1 MAPLL
6 PSESSAYSV
15 SLPEQLDDDR
25 LNLTIRTG
33 AASTYTKSTVVVHGG
48 LTVGFQ
54 LPTITIPEIEL
65 KLEELEEKNWNKLIS
80 NEIFYL
86 NIITRK
92 WARLELE
99 SDKERPKPRIFHSI
113 AFHDNSIYLFG
124 GLVVDEEENQLVPTN
139 DLWQFNIDEKQ
150 WICIDNGSRSG
161 AVNRYDLTLLQT
173 DYISPEDNKPY
184 PALVVAGGRSDLN
197 QELNHITVFDL
208 VQRKYVNNSQMN
220 LNLNEIVHHRQDSG
234 KHDVDPKAAPQDL
247 DKSKL
252 TSVSDKSFII
262 SGTSSTECENKNDD
276 ILLIYSSKHHIEFTN
291 PLISLPVAPG
301 NAGLR
306 LQLSHTIKNNSSAVP
321 KDLKY
326 PTGGIFGTNILI
338 GGNSSDKN
346 EYQVYSFNR
355 PSQKWTRLSIDSKK
369 KASEIYLWKSFSW
382 ASHHKVLLLGSANIP
397 RDMMHPT
404 IQLFDLIVTVGL
416 PITNIYHASTVP
428 QMNTSRAGAKSST
441 MSKNVSF
448 EAYSKYAA
456 PTTKISSIRSVF
468 PNFAV
473 ALGRNAF
480 ERYGSSLADFEFISA
495 DGEKVNV
502 PIMLLRKRWGRC
514 FDMLLAKA
522 YARAVYK
529 LENQQSEVN
538 QEASETNSVVSG
550 SAVPKKSMMVFNKG
564 GSITRED
571 RDAPKFRLPFQD
583 ARSTPPASAP
593 QSIAPNSR
601 KASVVSNS
609 SNMSGRTSSTTGDSI
624 SLSPNL
630 NFSNLPPQTPPP
642 SEPLPPLEKSPRGSL
657 PQNAFKNGTGFSP
670 FSDSPRG
677 SVSGPS
683 SAPGNSTAAT
693 SPGLNSGKGKEDLR
707 TPVQNFKKR
716 DNSRSS
722 SFQTNK
728 TDDASINDTQS
739 AFDSFASPEPYDE
752 TKILLEPLLTP
763 RSLYLPFATSTVQ
776 AVAEFLFTGQ
786 LGDKWL
792 FQPTTLDSF
801 LLAKFYE
808 IPLLYDL
815 IAEALYAMIGK
826 KEESLIKEYTVFVT
840 DYQSRLKR
848 ALNEDEFKINSFFEE
863 HPHVRKDLVEIEGYL
878 NTVDDGYLNVT
889 LLRKASKASNV
900 SDDQSFFKGSV
911 SGKRRSSTRS
921 RFGKSSLSKEVNV
934 AENDDDIENEEE
946 DEPEDDQ
953 PQALGQVTSKNEI
966 IKFNEDSM
974 SSKSARKIPS
984 NSDDYDDIDPIT
996 PLKPV
1001 NVKDQAADAAKE
1013 PQDASDEEYLSTHEE
1028 GRDNTSKYS
1037 QQRSFVEDENVDP
1050 LTKME
1055 SEGSKLSSSNKTE
1068 SETEEI
1074 QVPEGRFQVSKNKID
1089 RVKTNDSSSSQNE
1102 LKHTTSDD
1110 DVGVGLGLLNG
1121 AELNRTKRQESTNTD
1136 APKAAFDDVPDANL
1150 PTLENLASPDS
1161 KPPTDQL
1168 IQIIYEVSALACDM
1182 KLLLRAANALQMS
1195 KVFTSKSDA
1204 LSKELKEFEL
1214 KHEEVRLREE
1224 LILREEEEKKRKKQE
1239 EEAAA
1244 EKKIHDAMKA
1254 HEKSKRLEEQ
1264 ERKNQLTGNFK
1275 NEEEQKGSRTLKRVQ
1290 SSSNLLN
1297 RSKQNSDGSNDE
1309 DSVMSGRSRPGGLR
1323 SAFHSFRSISS
1334 INLSGLSGRRT
1345 SPTISGT
1352 NAADSE
1358 NIPTRQYHEHSNN
1371 PFHSWRTPKGNSS
1384 NSGSRSIFSSFLPR
1398 RSHTSKH

>member
-54 LPTITIPEIEL
+54 LPAITIPEIEL
-65 KLEELEEKNWNKLIS
+65 KLEELEEKDWNKLIS

-99 SDKERPKPRIFHSI
+99 QDKERPKPRIFHSI
-113 AFHDNSIYLFG
+113 VFYDNSIYLFG

-161 AVNRYDLTLLQT
+161 AVNRYDLTLVQT
-173 DYISPEDNKPY
+173 DYVSPEDDKLY

-197 QELNHITVFDL
+197 QELNHITVYDL
-208 VQRKYVNNSQMN
+208 AQRKYVNNSQMN
-220 LNLNEIVHHRQDSG
+220 LNLNEIVPQRQDSG
-234 KHDVDPKAAPQDL
+234 RLEVDPKTSPQDL

-252 TSVSDKSFII
+252 TSVSEKSFII
-262 SGTSSTECENKNDD
+262 SGTSSTEGENKNDD
-276 ILLIYSSKHHIEFTN
+276 VLFVYSSRHHIEFSN
-291 PLISLPVAPG
+291 PLVSLPVAPG
-301 NAGLR
+301 SAGLR
-306 LQLSHTIKNNSSAVP
+306 LQLSHTIKHNSSAIP

-326 PTGGIFGTNILI
+326 PSGGIFGTNILI
-338 GGNSSDKN
+338 GGNSSDRN

-369 KASEIYLWKSFSW
+369 KACEIYLWKSFSW

-397 RDMMHPT
+397 RDVIHPT

-416 PITNIYHASTVP
+416 PITNIYHASAVP
-428 QMNTSRAGAKSST
+428 QMSTSRLDVKSST
-441 MSKNVSF
+441 MGKNVSF

-456 PTTKISSIRSVF
+456 PSTKISSIRSVF

-522 YARAVYK
+522 YSRAVYK
-529 LENQQSEVN
+529 LENQQNEVN
-538 QEASETNSVVSG
+538 PEASETNSVVSG
-550 SAVPKKSMMVFNKG
+550 SAGAKKSMMVFNKG
-564 GSITRED
+564 GSIPREE
-571 RDAPKFRLPFQD
+571 REAPKFRLPFQD
-583 ARSTPPASAP
+583 LRSTPPTSAP

-609 SNMSGRTSSTTGDSI
+609 SNMSGRTSSTTGDSS

-630 NFSNLPPQTPPP
+630 NFSNLPPQTAPPT
-642 SEPLPPLEKSPRGSL
+642 EPLPPLDKSPRGSL
-657 PQNAFKNGTGFSP
+657 AQNAFKNGTGFSP

-677 SVSGPS
+677 SISGPS

-693 SPGLNSGKGKEDLR
+693 SPGVNSGKGKEDLR

-722 SFQTNK
+722 SFQTNR

-739 AFDSFASPEPYDE
+739 AFDSFDSPEPYDE

-826 KEESLIKEYTVFVT
+826 KEESLIKEYSVFVT
-840 DYQSRLKR
+840 DYQSTLKR
-848 ALNEDEFKINSFFEE
+848 VLRDDEFKINSFFEE
-863 HPHVRKDLVEIEGYL
+863 HPHVRKDFVEIEGYL

-911 SGKRRSSTRS
+911 SGQRRSSTRS

-934 AENDDDIENEEE
+934 DENDDDIENEEE
-946 DEPEDDQ
+946 DDPEDEQ
-953 PQALGQVTSKNEI
+953 PLSRAQANSER
-966 IKFNEDSM
+966 IKFNEESM
-974 SSKSARKIPS
+974 SSKSAKKIPS

-1001 NVKDQAADAAKE
+1001 NVKDQVADAAKA
-1013 PQDASDEEYLSTHEE
+1013 PQVESDEEYISPNEE
-1028 GRDNTSKYS
+1028 ARDNISKYS
-1037 QQRSFVEDENVDP
+1037 QQRSFEDEENVDP

-1055 SEGSKLSSSNKTE
+1055 TQVSKLSSSNKTE

-1074 QVPEGRFQVSKNKID
+1074 QVPEGRFQVSKNKME

-1121 AELNRTKRQESTNTD
+1121 AELNGAKGAEGTSADATKAT
-1136 APKAAFDDVPDANL
+1136 FGDVPDANL

-1161 KPPTDQL
+1161 KPPSDQL
-1168 IQIIYEVSALACDM
+1168 IQVIYEVSALACDM

-1195 KVFTSKSDA
+1195 KVSTSKRDV

-1214 KHEEVRLREE
+1214 KHEEIRLREE
-1224 LILREEEEKKRKKQE
+1224 LILREEEDKRRKKE

-1244 EKKIHDAMKA
+1244 GEKKIQDAMRA
-1254 HEKSKRLEEQ
+1254 HEESKRLEEQ
-1264 ERKNQLTGNFK
+1264 ERKNQLAAS
-1275 NEEEQKGSRTLKRVQ
+1275 EIPDDRSQRERTPKRVQ

-1297 RSKQNSDGSNDE
+1297 RVKKNSDGSNDE
-1309 DSVMSGRSRPGGLR
+1309 ESVISGKTRPGGLR

-1334 INLSGLSGRRT
+1334 VNLTGLSGRRT
-1345 SPTISGT
+1345 SPTLLGT
-1352 NAADSE
+1352 NTDSE
-1358 NIPTRQYHEHSNN
+1358 AASTKQYREHSNN
-1371 PFHSWRTPKGNSS
+1371 PFHGWRSS
-1384 NSGSRSIFSSFLPR
+1384 GRSGDGSSGGRSIFSSFLPR